1 MALASHPD
9 PVRSKLNPNLLAK
22 RMLAS
27 LIRDMRQPFGCV
39 RVPEPGRPTG
49 ASAVNGLLE
58 LTLDEARTLEAL
70 SLRLWRLPRQLRRAP
85 LAGLAQGRD
94 RGHAPRPYPG

>member
-27 LIRDMRQPFGCV
+27 LTRDLRQPLGCL
-39 RVPEPGRPTG
+39 RVPEPGRSSGT
-49 ASAVNGLLE
+49 SA
-58 LTLDEARTLEAL
+58 
-70 SLRLWRLPRQLRRAP
+70 
-85 LAGLAQGRD
+85 
-94 RGHAPRPYPG
+94 